1 MVGYAT
7 ALSNMVFKEQSAAF
21 LFFEGVSVLSKLF
34 AAAGVSI
41 LDGPIWHHNY
51 YSGSVLGFRGSVWYI
66 IKKRNVKYSMLVRR
80 HLLLLLLL
88 WYTTKSKFPLI
99 VLGLA
104 VTLWHHQGSWTTYQ
118 LPQKP
123 GIWAANIHYFSGRG
137 HPFMAFTKN
146 DQFFYPLLST
156 KINNRYLVPKQYNPQ
171 TCQKL
176 QDPIPTLFCMEKHL
190 KCIFPNA
197 EVPYVT
203 SFLVTGVKF
212 YDIAN
217 NCLIVTHSS
226 YK

>member
-146 DQFFYPLLST
+146 DQFFHHSLST
-156 KINNRYLVPKQYNPQ
+156 KINNRYLVPKQSTNMSKTSRPYPH
-171 TCQKL
+171 
-176 QDPIPTLFCMEKHL
+176 PILYGK
-190 KCIFPNA
+190 
-197 EVPYVT
+197 T
-203 SFLVTGVKF
+203 S
-212 YDIAN
+212 
-217 NCLIVTHSS
+217 
-226 YK
+226 

>member
-1 MVGYAT
+1 
-7 ALSNMVFKEQSAAF
+7 
-21 LFFEGVSVLSKLF
+21 
-34 AAAGVSI
+34 
-41 LDGPIWHHNY
+41 
-51 YSGSVLGFRGSVWYI
+51 
-66 IKKRNVKYSMLVRR
+66 MLVRR

-88 WYTTKSKFPLI
+88 WYTTKPKFPLI

-104 VTLWHHQGSWTTYQ
+104 VTVWHHQGSWTTYQ

-146 DQFFYPLLST
+146 DQLFYPSLST

-176 QDPIPTLFCMEKHL
+176 QDPIPTLFCMEIHLKHL

-203 SFLVTGVKF
+203 SFLVTGVRF

-226 YK
+226 YE